1 MVKAVTLYNA
11 RVRVQSPD
19 DDQFR
24 LAVETLKILAD
35 NTRPRIVWTL
45 LHGEHSVGELAEH
58 LSAKPPA
65 VSQHLAKLRMAHVV
79 KVRRDGNRLFYAV
92 DDAHVRHLV
101 EESLF
106 HSHHVVD
113 ALPDHD
119 SVDLAHHTERRP
131 A

>member
-1 MVKAVTLYNA
+1 MNTHIVS
-11 RVRVQSPD
+11 SPD
-19 DDQFR
+19 DGQFQ

-35 NTRPRIVWTL
+35 NTRLRIVWTL
-45 LHGEHSVGELAEH
+45 LHGEHAVGELAEH
-58 LSAKPPA
+58 LGVQAPA

-79 KVRRDGNRLFYAV
+79 KVRRDGNRLFYIV

-119 SVDLAHHTERRP
+119 IADLAHHTERRP

>member
-1 MVKAVTLYNA
+1 MNTHEVELPDG
-11 RVRVQSPD
+11 VQ
-19 DDQFR
+19 FG

-35 NTRPRIVWTL
+35 NTRLRIVWTL
-45 LHGEHSVGELAEH
+45 LHGEHAVGELAGH
-58 LSAKPPA
+58 LGVQPPA

-79 KVRRDGNRLFYAV
+79 NVRRDGNRLFYSV

-101 EESLF
+101 EEALF

-113 ALPDHD
+113 ALPHHD
-119 SVDLAHHTERRP
+119 TTPERRP